1 MLERDMNGVWFDTDI
16 TEEDLELLEELE
28 ELGF

>member
-1 MLERDMNGVWFDTDI
+1 MYEIEKNNWIEVDI

-28 ELGF
+28 ELGY